1 MSRGRLLLLFLA
13 AGLILAVVLGV
24 YFYRSNL
31 SPNQDDVTALLQKFT
46 ESISS
51 GEYESARQMMTE
63 ETRSM
68 LRDPGTILGETVY
81 RNLKLKS
88 VDRVYREETGG
99 YAADVILTAP
109 DTLKIMTKAGILFG
123 EKVAAEGP
131 AEDPDQ
137 MLADIY
143 AEILARDDIP
153 MLDNF
158 LIIRLENQ
166 NGQLLIHGD
175 QTLQQALEGNI
186 GENSG
191 LLEAIADQ

>member
-1 MSRGRLLLLFLA
+1 MSRGRLLLMFLA

-166 NGQLLIHGD
+166 NGKLLIHGD

>member
-1 MSRGRLLLLFLA
+1 M
-13 AGLILAVVLGV
+13 
-24 YFYRSNL
+24 
-31 SPNQDDVTALLQKFT
+31 
-46 ESISS
+46 
-51 GEYESARQMMTE
+51 
-63 ETRSM
+63 
-68 LRDPGTILGETVY
+68 
-81 RNLKLKS
+81 
-88 VDRVYREETGG
+88 
-99 YAADVILTAP
+99 
-109 DTLKIMTKAGILFG
+109 GILFG
-123 EKVAAEGP
+123 EKVVAEGP

>member
-31 SPNQDDVTALLQKFT
+31 SPNQDDVTALLQKYT

-131 AEDPDQ
+131 ADDPDQ

-166 NGQLLIHGD
+166 NGKLLIHGD